1 MHCND
6 NPQAIEVADRKRE
19 QGDQGAGGPPRDAN
33 EDSIMLPTAA
43 LETSPQ
49 VPSNLNNTIQR
60 GKVDPRGVKST
71 TLIQGCGSAFML
83 CKFGSGSSS
92 IYE

>member
-49 VPSNLNNTIQR
+49 VPSTTILRFRIWIHNVSYHQCCEA
-60 GKVDPRGVKST
+60 GPI
-71 TLIQGCGSAFML
+71 LI
-83 CKFGSGSSS
+83 GSGAR
-92 IYE
+92 

>member
-49 VPSNLNNTIQR
+49 VPSKYTMILQR
-60 GKVDPRGVKST
+60 IRIIVDDAGFEPGT
-71 TLIQGCGSAFML
+71 SAPDV
-83 CKFGSGSSS
+83 
-92 IYE
+92 

>member
-19 QGDQGAGGPPRDAN
+19 QGDQGAGGPPRDAT
-33 EDSIMLPTAA
+33 EDSVMLPTAA

-49 VPSNLNNTIQR
+49 VPSKYR
-60 GKVDPRGVKST
+60 KRRRKVQKKKEKGIEKEREKG
-71 TLIQGCGSAFML
+71 
-83 CKFGSGSSS
+83 
-92 IYE
+92 

>member
-49 VPSNLNNTIQR
+49 VPSKGL
-60 GKVDPRGVKST
+60 GKSLGKFKAGSGINHSGST
-71 TLIQGCGSAFML
+71 TLKKSRKSRDNFP
-83 CKFGSGSSS
+83 
-92 IYE
+92 

>member
-49 VPSNLNNTIQR
+49 VPSKIR
-60 GKVDPRGVKST
+60 
-71 TLIQGCGSAFML
+71 
-83 CKFGSGSSS
+83 
-92 IYE
+92 

>member
-19 QGDQGAGGPPRDAN
+19 QGDQGAGGPPRDAT
-33 EDSIMLPTAA
+33 EDSVMLPTAA

-49 VPSNLNNTIQR
+49 VPSKYR
-60 GKVDPRGVKST
+60 KRRRKV
-71 TLIQGCGSAFML
+71 
-83 CKFGSGSSS
+83 
-92 IYE
+92 

>member
-49 VPSNLNNTIQR
+49 VPSTCCISR
-60 GKVDPRGVKST
+60 IKHFK
-71 TLIQGCGSAFML
+71 
-83 CKFGSGSSS
+83 
-92 IYE
+92 

>member
-19 QGDQGAGGPPRDAN
+19 QGDQGAGGPPRDAT
-33 EDSIMLPTAA
+33 EDSVMLPTAA

-49 VPSNLNNTIQR
+49 VPS
-60 GKVDPRGVKST
+60 K
-71 TLIQGCGSAFML
+71 
-83 CKFGSGSSS
+83 
-92 IYE
+92 